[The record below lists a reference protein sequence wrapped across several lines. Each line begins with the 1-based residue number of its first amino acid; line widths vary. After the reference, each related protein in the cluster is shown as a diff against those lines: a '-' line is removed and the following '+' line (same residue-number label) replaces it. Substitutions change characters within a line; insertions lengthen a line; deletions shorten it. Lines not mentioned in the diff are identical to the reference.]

1 MSSVN
6 YYTKESFD
14 KLKDKLNHLKDV
26 ERPSI
31 ARQIAEARDKG
42 DLSENAEYSAAKDA
56 QSLLETKISEIEEM
70 LSNAKI
76 VDAAKLDNSKVTLMS
91 KVTILNLN
99 NNLEMIYTLVSENE
113 SNVSLGKISINS
125 PVAKGLLGKSVGEKT
140 SIEVPNGKMF
150 FKILKIS
157 K

>member
-31 ARQIAEARDKG
+31 ARQISEARDKG

-56 QSLLETKISEIEEM
+56 QSLLETKISEIEET

-76 VDAAKLDNSKVTLMS
+76 VDATQLDNSKVTLMS

-99 NNLEMIYTLVSENE
+99 NNSEMIYTLVSENE
-113 SNVSLGKISINS
+113 SDVSSGKISINS
-125 PVAKGLLGKSVGEKT
+125 PVAKGLLGKSVGENT
-140 SIEVPNGKMF
+140 SIEVPNGKML

>member
-56 QSLLETKISEIEEM
+56 QSLLETKISEIEET

-76 VDAAKLDNSKVTLMS
+76 VDATQLDNSKVTLMS

-99 NNLEMIYTLVSENE
+99 NNSEMIYTLVSENE
-113 SNVSLGKISINS
+113 SDVSSGKISINS
-125 PVAKGLLGKSVGEKT
+125 PVAKGLLGKSVGENT
-140 SIEVPNGKMF
+140 SIEVPNGKML

>member
-26 ERPSI
+26 EWPSI
-31 ARQIAEARDKG
+31 ARQISEARDKG

-56 QSLLETKISEIEEM
+56 QSLLETKILEIEET

-76 VDAAKLDNSKVTLMS
+76 VDATQLDNSKVTLMS

-99 NNLEMIYTLVSENE
+99 NNSEMIYTLVSENE
-113 SNVSLGKISINS
+113 SDVSSGKISINS
-125 PVAKGLLGKSVGEKT
+125 PVAKGLLGKSVGENT
-140 SIEVPNGKMF
+140 SIEVPNGKML